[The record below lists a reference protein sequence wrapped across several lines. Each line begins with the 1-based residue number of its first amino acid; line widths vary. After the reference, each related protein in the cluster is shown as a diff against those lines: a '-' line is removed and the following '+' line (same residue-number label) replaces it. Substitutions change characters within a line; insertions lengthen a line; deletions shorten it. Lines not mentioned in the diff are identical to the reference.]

1 MVEHMPPTWP
11 LLSDYPFQQL
21 TVCVC
26 VCVCVC
32 VVKKRCLEI
41 HTLKIYYEI

>member
-32 VVKKRCLEI
+32 GQKKMFRDTYIEDIL
-41 HTLKIYYEI
+41 